1 MRDEEIGNSKAALR
15 DALQEVQGE
24 MGNMLAYLDY
34 GKYHQ
39 VRASYIELQQAW
51 GIIGAESAYLHETHP
66 RTQEV
71 IRKELG
77 LPRRP

>member
-15 DALQEVQGE
+15 DALQEIQGE
-24 MGNMLAYLDY
+24 MGNMLAYLDDGEFY
-34 GKYHQ
+34 RI
-39 VRASYIELQQAW
+39 RASYIELQRAW
-51 GIIGAESAYLHETHP
+51 DTIGVESAFLHETHP

-77 LPRRP
+77 LMRRE